1 MAEADNRTPGGGVAG
16 AIDVSDRC
24 SRLLGE
30 LCFAGGPIDPRAIRA
45 LAFLTDS
52 VDVSGS
58 SVSITGTPAVD
69 VSDRAARLLGITY
82 GSQGQQILQRAAT
95 FDLEVQ
101 LRSAGV
107 EIDPRQIRAL
117 TSADV
122 VDVSDRA
129 ARLLGIVNSITNT
142 VTVQATDLDIRNLTK
157 ALDEIYSVLRTDAGV
172 AYDARQIRAL
182 TSADVVDV
190 SDRVG
195 RLLGVVNSITNAVDV
210 SDRAARLLGVVY
222 GGYSDDSLLA
232 AVKLGTLP
240 ARANA
245 AAPLWTEGNTAP
257 LSVDLTGALRVAGA
271 AGGGVAQTQVRNAG
285 DAAWVNVGVGAE
297 GANILHMPVRVQG
310 TGANVIE
317 PMNSNPVGT
326 EYALPVRNIPSG
338 IITPTNPIIDYNVTA
353 GLGRGSSSTHT
364 YTATGNLR
372 ISSIEASASGAMKIE
387 IKTGNSGSET
397 TKLIAF
403 TTETNLTAQLRF
415 HEELQ
420 LTAGQ
425 RIQIILTN
433 RESQTMDVYSTVLG
447 FNA

>member
-1 MAEADNRTPGGGVAG
+1 MAETDNRTPGGGVAG

-58 SVSITGTPAVD
+58 SVTITGTPAVD
-69 VSDRAARLLGITY
+69 VTDRAARLVGITY

-117 TSADV
+117 TSAD
-122 VDVSDRA
+122 
-129 ARLLGIVNSITNT
+129 
-142 VTVQATDLDIRNLTK
+142 
-157 ALDEIYSVLRTDAGV
+157 
-172 AYDARQIRAL
+172 
-182 TSADVVDV
+182 
-190 SDRVG
+190 
-195 RLLGVVNSITNAVDV
+195 AVDV

-222 GGYSDDSLLA
+222 GSYSDNSLLA

-245 AAPLWTEGNTAP
+245 AVPLWTEGNSTP
-257 LSVDLTGALRVAGA
+257 LSVDLAGALRVSGEAV
-271 AGGGVAQTQVRNAG
+271 GGIAQTQVRNAL

-297 GANILHMPVRVQG
+297 SGSILHMPVRVQG
-310 TGANVIE
+310 TGANVVE
-317 PMNSNPVGT
+317 PMNTTPVGT

-338 IITPTNPIIDYNVTA
+338 IIAPSNPIIDYHVTT

-372 ISSIEASASGAMKIE
+372 ISSIEVSASGAMKIE
-387 IKTGNSGSET
+387 IRTGNSGSET
-397 TKLIAF
+397 TKLVAF
-403 TTETNLTAQLRF
+403 TSETNLTAQLRF

-425 RIQIILTN
+425 RIQVILTN

-447 FNA
+447 FNV